1 MTENLVFGIRPV
13 VEAIEAGKQIEKL
26 YIRKGA
32 EGQLM
37 TELRDLC
44 LRHRI
49 RTQEVPEANALFFSR
64 VAAQAKKLDGY
75 HTETKLSDYTAA
87 NVFTKIKKA
96 LGSGKLRR
104 YKAMG
109 ALVIYVR
116 SEIMDLLEQ
125 STELAKKIEMTQIAE
140 GGIGIE
146 TRVTKIDGVPVFEV
160 IDDEVFYDT
169 FDFDGEDGG
178 FAPAETT
185 YKASTDTSVV
195 AGKTPVKTPT
205 GNPST
210 SSYYEVD
217 TAGSNKI
224 NVLIA
229 SPLTT
234 KFVPKVNSIYF
245 FAPGA
250 HTEGD
255 GWLYQNR
262 AFSDVFVFP
271 NGKDNKVDSVFVD
284 TDIA

>member
-1 MTENLVFGIRPV
+1 MV
-13 VEAIEAGKQIEKL
+13 
-26 YIRKGA
+26 
-32 EGQLM
+32 
-37 TELRDLC
+37 
-44 LRHRI
+44 

-109 ALVIYVR
+109 ALVVYVR

-169 FDFDGEDGG
+169 FNFDGEDGG

-195 AGKTPVKTPT
+195 AGKTYYTKSGSTYTPVKTPT
-205 GNPST
+205 GDPST

-217 TAGSNKI
+217 TAGSNQDQR
-224 NVLIA
+224 
-229 SPLTT
+229 SDRLTAYNEVRAEGQQYLLLRT
-234 KFVPKVNSIYF
+234 GS
-245 FAPGA
+245 A
-250 HTEGD
+250 HRGRRLAISEPCFLRCIRIPQRQG
-255 GWLYQNR
+255 
-262 AFSDVFVFP
+262 
-271 NGKDNKVDSVFVD
+271 
-284 TDIA
+284 

>member
-1 MTENLVFGIRPV
+1 
-13 VEAIEAGKQIEKL
+13 
-26 YIRKGA
+26 
-32 EGQLM
+32 
-37 TELRDLC
+37 
-44 LRHRI
+44 
-49 RTQEVPEANALFFSR
+49 
-64 VAAQAKKLDGY
+64 
-75 HTETKLSDYTAA
+75 
-87 NVFTKIKKA
+87 
-96 LGSGKLRR
+96 
-104 YKAMG
+104 MG
-109 ALVIYVR
+109 ALVVYVR

-169 FDFDGEDGG
+169 FNFDGEDGG

-195 AGKTPVKTPT
+195 AGKTYYTKSGSTYTPVKTPT

-284 TDIA
+284 IDIA